1 MMGGIVTDL
10 AGRSSAPRLYA
21 CGEVANTGVHGANR
35 LASNSLLEGLVFAER
50 VARDMAGVT
59 PLTSEPP
66 AATWRVPLLRDRGA
80 AQVAAT
86 AVRDTM
92 WEHAGIARAEA
103 GLRTC
108 LADLDTIEARLPEG
122 ATEEANLVDT
132 GRLIVRSALMRDE
145 SRGGHF
151 RSDYPQPERDW
162 AGLHIRV
169 VSHQDRARAA
179 AQTEP

>member
-1 MMGGIVTDL
+1 
-10 AGRSSAPRLYA
+10 
-21 CGEVANTGVHGANR
+21 
-35 LASNSLLEGLVFAER
+35 
-50 VARDMAGVT
+50 
-59 PLTSEPP
+59 
-66 AATWRVPLLRDRGA
+66 
-80 AQVAAT
+80 
-86 AVRDTM
+86 M